1 MYHHTLLPRRLRALI
16 PSILLVLLTLLP
28 AAAPL
33 RSAGVIY
40 VVPGG
45 AGAQTG
51 ADWASAK
58 DLQAAL
64 QSAASGDQIWVKAGT
79 YKPTTGA
86 DRSANFQLKSGV
98 AVYGG
103 FAGTEDSLSQ
113 RDPATHIS
121 ALSGDLLGNDSGAV
135 TSSNPTRSDNSY
147 HVVTSNGT
155 DATAVLDGFTITAG
169 NANGASFEVQGGGL
183 LNVKGQPV
191 LRSLIFTNNSAVTS
205 GGGMFNYIS
214 SNPTLHDS
222 SFINNAADDNG
233 GGLSSSGNSVFTSS
247 ITMSR
252 MIFSGNTAPFGGGIF
267 SESSDLIINH
277 AVFRSNGATM
287 VGGGIV
293 SNYGHTII
301 AQALFNGNTAESYGS
316 GMAYYKADA
325 TISQVTFS
333 ANWSKNNGGALVN
346 DEGSPH
352 MRNSIFWGN
361 QGGQI
366 YNFPVGNAPDVQFSL
381 VQGGYI
387 TGTHILAADP
397 LFADADG
404 ADNIAGTPDDD
415 LRLQAGS
422 PAIDA
427 GSNAFIPSDLT
438 DDNHNNDVN
447 ETAPFDLDSNP
458 RLDGAIV
465 DLGPYETQIKVR
477 LISTPPPAG
486 TYGSSYS
493 HTFTTTA
500 VLPVTYS
507 VTAGILPPGLAL
519 NATTGLLSGIPTAAG
534 TYSGIIITAG
544 NADGSANQT
553 FAILIH
559 PAALTI
565 TANNKIRIFGAPNPP
580 LTASYSGFVN
590 GDTPDNLDTPASL
603 TTTATITSPPGGYPI
618 TASGAADANYDI
630 TFIPATLTI
639 TSGRTYLALVSR

>member
-1 MYHHTLLPRRLRALI
+1 MQHQLRLNARILSILIGLLALLP
-16 PSILLVLLTLLP
+16 P
-28 AAAPL
+28 AAPL
-33 RSAGVIY
+33 RAAGVIY

-45 AGAQTG
+45 IGAQTG
-51 ADWASAK
+51 ADWANAK

-64 QSAASGDQIWVKAGT
+64 QGATSGDQIWVEAGI
-79 YKPTTGA
+79 YKPTNDS
-86 DRSANFQLKSGV
+86 DRSSTFQLKSGV
-98 AVYGG
+98 ALYGG
-103 FAGTEDSLSQ
+103 FAGTETRLSQ

-252 MIFSGNTAPFGGGIF
+252 MIFSGNTAPYGGGIF

-277 AVFRSNGATM
+277 ALFRGNGAAI

-352 MRNSIFWGN
+352 IRNSIFWGN

-366 YNFPVGNAPDVQFSL
+366 YNFPAGNPPDVQFSL

-387 TGTHILAADP
+387 TGTHILDADP
-397 LFADADG
+397 LFADANG
-404 ADNIAGTPDDD
+404 ADNIVGTPDDD
-415 LRLQAGS
+415 LRLQASS

-447 ETAPFDLDSNP
+447 EPAPFDLDGNS
-458 RLDGAIV
+458 RLVGLIV
-465 DLGPYETQIKVR
+465 DLGAYEWQGV
-477 LISTPPPAG
+477 
-486 TYGSSYS
+486 SS
-493 HTFTTTA
+493 
-500 VLPVTYS
+500 
-507 VTAGILPPGLAL
+507 LPP
-519 NATTGLLSGIPTAAG
+519 
-534 TYSGIIITAG
+534 
-544 NADGSANQT
+544 
-553 FAILIH
+553 
-559 PAALTI
+559 
-565 TANNKIRIFGAPNPP
+565 K
-580 LTASYSGFVN
+580 
-590 GDTPDNLDTPASL
+590 
-603 TTTATITSPPGGYPI
+603 
-618 TASGAADANYDI
+618 
-630 TFIPATLTI
+630 
-639 TSGRTYLALVSR
+639 RTYLALVSR